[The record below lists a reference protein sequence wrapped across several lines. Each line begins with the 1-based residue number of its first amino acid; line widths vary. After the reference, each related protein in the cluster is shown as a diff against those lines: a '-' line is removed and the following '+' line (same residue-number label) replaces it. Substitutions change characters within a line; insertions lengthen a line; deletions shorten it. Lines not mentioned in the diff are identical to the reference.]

1 MLPFTPIS
9 STENEPNDDGSWNP
23 PITDTEPKVNIPVS
37 DETTPIKSVQ
47 VPDDGT
53 DNIATVTVTVKD
65 KDGNEVV
72 SIVKIHFCE
81 NQIVLSLSSPL
92 FFCFSQVSAAAHFMA
107 GCKVILM
114 MLQISALLLPVFNS
128 AV

>member
-1 MLPFTPIS
+1 MEPQVLPFTPIS

-37 DETTPIKSVQ
+37 DENTPIKSVQ

-81 NQIVLSLSSPL
+81 NQIVLSLTSPL
-92 FFCFSQVSAAAHFMA
+92 QF
-107 GCKVILM
+107 
-114 MLQISALLLPVFNS
+114 
-128 AV
+128 